1 MPSVLAL
8 FFSYLKTALLVMAWA
23 ALTLAAY
30 GFIRSSSVAEVV
42 AAAAVSLMLS
52 LIAALLVADLLSPSR
67 PVRRALAVVFTPLL
81 AWLERPGP
89 HAGSKQETYPEP
101 TPRLLG
107 SQGLSPAK
115 DPAPRRARVSTSAV
129 SRWAA
134 PPGGP

>member
-89 HAGSKQETYPEP
+89 HAGSKQET
-101 TPRLLG
+101 
-107 SQGLSPAK
+107 
-115 DPAPRRARVSTSAV
+115 
-129 SRWAA
+129 
-134 PPGGP
+134 